1 MPSDIRRHCTKFIRC
16 DDLVPGVC
24 AVLRD
29 CKVPSSTLVLKC
41 ERSCCSALLSVSV
54 SARLV

>member
-1 MPSDIRRHCTKFIRC
+1 MLSDIRRLCATFIRS

-29 CKVPSSTLVLKC
+29 CKVPS
-41 ERSCCSALLSVSV
+41 
-54 SARLV
+54 